1 MEYKQIHCDS
11 LIKKITKKDTLFNG
25 NYCIDPYQNCEFG
38 CLYCDSSFDK
48 TIYIKKNAAEIL
60 KNELQSLEKGVIIVG
75 SVHDPYQKAEQTY
88 EITKNILKIIKKY
101 DFPCHILT
109 KSTLVL
115 RDINLISSM
124 QCTVTISISSLDEHI
139 TNIFEKN
146 VPSPKKRLQT
156 VKTLTEKNV
165 KTGIALIP
173 LLPYIVESELESIVK
188 TTNNWNA
195 QYILHKHLELKGEQK
210 QLFKEILQEHYPHL
224 LLKYKNLYK
233 DRFKPD
239 ETHTSKIDKK
249 IHTYCKKYNIS
260 EKICHNEFRA
270 IKN

>member
-11 LIKKITKKDTLFNG
+11 LLKKITKKDTLFNG
-25 NYCIDPYQNCEFG
+25 TYCIDPYQNCEFG

-48 TIYIKKNAAEIL
+48 TIYIKKNAAEIFE
-60 KNELQSLEKGVIIVG
+60 NELQTVEKGVIIVG

-88 EITKNILKIIKKY
+88 EITKNILKTIKKY

-115 RDINLISSM
+115 RDIDLISSM
-124 QCTVTISISSLDEHI
+124 QCTVTLSISSLDEHI

-146 VPSPKKRLQT
+146 VPTPKERLQT
-156 VKTLTEKNV
+156 VKMLTEKDI
-165 KTGIALIP
+165 KAGIALIP
-173 LLPYIVESELESIVK
+173 LLPYIVESELEGIVK
-188 TTNNWNA
+188 TSSNWNA

-210 QLFKEILQEHYPHL
+210 QLFNKEIRKHYPHL
-224 LLKYKNLYK
+224 LSTYDNLYK

-239 ETHTSKIDKK
+239 ATYTSEIDKK
-249 IHTYCKKYNIS
+249 IHTYCRKYNIS
-260 EKICHNEFRA
+260 EKICDNVLRTLQ
-270 IKN
+270 N